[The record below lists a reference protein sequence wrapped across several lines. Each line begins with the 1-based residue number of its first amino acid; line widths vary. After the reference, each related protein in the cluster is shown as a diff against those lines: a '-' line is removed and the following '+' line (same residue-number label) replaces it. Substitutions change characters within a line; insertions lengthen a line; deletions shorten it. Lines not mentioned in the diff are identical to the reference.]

1 MSHATPE
8 SIQLW
13 GGTVALDFVNTVDW
27 TDDYEYAAPEQSDVL
42 AEGLL
47 LTRWGRRLRL
57 LAGAPRPP
65 VDAAELARARELR
78 DALYR
83 ALATIACDAAP
94 RPDDLRVIASTHAEA
109 MAAAELAPSGAA
121 WGWEWGARDPRRVRF
136 AVAVDAVRLLEDGD
150 RLARVTRCPGRHCGW
165 LFINASGRRRW
176 CSMTTCGSREKM
188 RRMYRR
194 RRPSSKS

>member
-1 MSHATPE
+1 MLLPNRSSSGAALSPWTSSIPLTGLTTTSTPPRNRAT
-8 SIQLW
+8 SSRRGSCSRA
-13 GGTVALDFVNTVDW
+13 GG
-27 TDDYEYAAPEQSDVL
+27 
-42 AEGLL
+42 
-47 LTRWGRRLRL
+47 RLRL